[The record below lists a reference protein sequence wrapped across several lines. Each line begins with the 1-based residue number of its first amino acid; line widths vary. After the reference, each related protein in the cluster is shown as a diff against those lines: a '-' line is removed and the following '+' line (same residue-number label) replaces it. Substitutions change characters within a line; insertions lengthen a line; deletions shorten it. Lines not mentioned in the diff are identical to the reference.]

1 MNIQRSMRF
10 VLLSSIAALPL
21 GGAIAAPQI
30 TPLGEADKH
39 GYIVYSVKCDDG
51 RKKILQCVRD
61 DRHCGYAGDQALSDV
76 VTETCSAT
84 PAQASEPPSSDDT
97 LPFQTAPAQP

>member
-1 MNIQRSMRF
+1 MNLQR
-10 VLLSSIAALPL
+10 VLLFCVASLPF
-21 GGAIAAPQI
+21 GNAFAAPQI

-39 GYIVYSVKCDDG
+39 GAIVYSVKCDDG

-61 DRHCGYAGDQALSDV
+61 DKHCGYAGDQALSV
-76 VTETCSAT
+76 LVSEACSAT
-84 PAQASEPPSSDDT
+84 PAQAPEAPPPDDT